1 MHSVE
6 QDPASEIIPCVWAG
20 AVVRLPLF
28 HDAFT
33 LLDLLAW
40 GQVKLS
46 LSGGSLHKFIDK
58 DGLINYNDK
67 FFTEDRSANI
77 DHLCQEF
84 PSINSD
90 QVRDTFIKAEEDYMR
105 AVGLA
110 MTKRTP
116 SDSKV
121 IASATL

>member
-6 QDPASEIIPCVWAG
+6 QDPASSVIPCVWAG
-20 AVVRLPLF
+20 AVVHLPLF

-58 DGLINYNDK
+58 DGLINYNGK
-67 FFTEDRSANI
+67 FFAEGRSANV
-77 DHLCQEF
+77 DALCQEF
-84 PSINSD
+84 PSINHD

-110 MTKRTP
+110 ITRRTP
-116 SDSKV
+116 SNSKEV
-121 IASATL
+121 DSATL